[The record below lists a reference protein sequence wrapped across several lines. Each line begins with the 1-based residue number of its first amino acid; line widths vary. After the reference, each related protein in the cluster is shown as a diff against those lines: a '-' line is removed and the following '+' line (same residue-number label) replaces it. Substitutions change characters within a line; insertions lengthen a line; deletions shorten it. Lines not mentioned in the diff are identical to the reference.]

1 MSLHPLTLLVIALA
15 GASRLFELWLSKR
28 NQREIERRGGHRVR
42 PDGTLGLVIV
52 HSAWFVG
59 MLLEEGLH
67 GRAGLPAEVL
77 WTAAVLAVAS
87 EGLRI
92 ACIRNLGVRWNV
104 GVVILPGA
112 PPITTGLHGWMR
124 HPNYTAVVLQ
134 LVSVPLA
141 LDLPW
146 TAVGILLP
154 KLLVLRHRIGI
165 EDAALGRG

>member
-1 MSLHPLTLLVIALA
+1 MTLHPLTLLVLALA
-15 GASRLFELWLSKR
+15 GASRVFELWLSAR

-52 HSAWFVG
+52 HTAWFAG
-59 MLLEEGLH
+59 MVLEEALL
-67 GRAGLPAEVL
+67 GRAGLPSGVL

-104 GVVILPGA
+104 GVVILPGS
-112 PPITTGLHGWMR
+112 PPIATGLHGWMR

-134 LVSVPLA
+134 LVTVPLA

-146 TAVGILLP
+146 TAAGVLLP
-154 KLLVLRHRIGI
+154 KLLVLRHRIAI

>member
-1 MSLHPLTLLVIALA
+1 MTLHPVTLLVLALA
-15 GASRLFELWLSKR
+15 AASRLFELWLSAR

-52 HSAWFVG
+52 HSAWFIG
-59 MLLEEGLH
+59 MVLEESLA
-67 GRAGLPAEVL
+67 GRAGLPSSVL
-77 WTAAVLAVAS
+77 WSAAGLAVAS
-87 EGLRI
+87 EALRI

-112 PPITTGLHGWMR
+112 APITTGLHGWMR

-134 LVSVPLA
+134 LVTVPLA

-146 TAVGILLP
+146 TAAGILLP
-154 KLLVLRHRIGI
+154 KLLVLRHRIAL
-165 EDAALGRG
+165 EDAALGRL